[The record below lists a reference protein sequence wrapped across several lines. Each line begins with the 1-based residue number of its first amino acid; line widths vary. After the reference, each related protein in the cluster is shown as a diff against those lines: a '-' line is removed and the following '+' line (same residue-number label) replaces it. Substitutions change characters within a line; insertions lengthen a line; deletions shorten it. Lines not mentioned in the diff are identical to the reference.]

1 MIKISKKSQYGLRA
15 MLFLAKNYNP
25 LGGAKQVCSTK
36 RISKEEGIPFDFLEK
51 IISKIEKADL
61 VKSKKGISGG
71 YFLSR
76 PPKKINVREIISVL
90 DENQKT
96 VDCQACIKSGSCSAQ
111 NVWQKLEESFNKTL
125 NSITLAQLIK

>member
-1 MIKISKKSQYGLRA
+1 

-51 IISKIEKADL
+51 IISKIEKANL
-61 VKSKKGISGG
+61 VKSKKGVSGG

-76 PPKKINVREIISVL
+76 SPKKINVKEIMSVL
-90 DENQKT
+90 EGSEKT
-96 VDCQACIKSGSCSAQ
+96 VNCEACIKSGSCSAQ
-111 NVWQKLEESFNKTL
+111 NVWQKLDDSFSKTL
-125 NSITLAQLIK
+125 KSITLAELIK